1 VERDL
6 PLAGGAVAPVT
17 PAEIATV
24 GSRPD
29 YIHQFLGYAPPPD
42 TGLPLVFEDEHLLVL
57 NKPGGLLSV
66 PGRGEQMHDC
76 LAHRVQA
83 RCPEAQI
90 VHRLDMDTSGLIV
103 MAKGPDMQK
112 ALSLLFALRQVHKR
126 YVAEVSGLIEP
137 DEGEV
142 NLPLITDWPLRPRQ
156 KICIETGK
164 PSLTRFRV
172 LSRDEASQ
180 TTRVE
185 LEPITGRTHQLR
197 VHMMALGHPIVNDPL
212 YGLNAD
218 PDRPRRMRLHAW
230 QLHLP
235 HPARGEPMVWEA
247 QPDSWG

>member
-1 VERDL
+1 VVRNDPL
-6 PLAGGAVAPVT
+6 PVGESVAPGPLVT
-17 PAEIATV
+17 TSV
-24 GSRPD
+24 GSRPEHV
-29 YIHQFLGYAPPPD
+29 HQFLGYAPPPD
-42 TGLPLVFEDEHLLVL
+42 GGLPLVFEDAHLLVL

-83 RCPEAQI
+83 RCPEALI

-103 MAKGPDMQK
+103 MAKGPEMQK
-112 ALSLLFALRQVHKR
+112 ALSLLFASRQVHKR
-126 YVAEVSGLIEP
+126 YVAEVSGLM
-137 DEGEV
+137 DRQEGEV

-156 KICIETGK
+156 KICQETGK
-164 PSLTRFRV
+164 PSLTRFKV
-172 LSRDEASQ
+172 LSRDETSQ

-185 LEPITGRTHQLR
+185 LEPLTGRTHQLR

-230 QLHLP
+230 QLSLP
-235 HPARGEPMVWEA
+235 HPATGLPLEWEA
-247 QPDSWG
+247 LPDSWG

>member
-1 VERDL
+1 MPVDEPSVQR
-6 PLAGGAVAPVT
+6 PVAQVGVAAG
-17 PAEIATV
+17 

-29 YIHQFLGYAPPPD
+29 HIHQFLGYAPPPD

-83 RCPEAQI
+83 RRPEAHV

-103 MAKGPDMQK
+103 MAKGAEMQK
-112 ALSLLFALRQVHKR
+112 ALSLLFASRQVHKR
-126 YVAEVSGLIEP
+126 YVAEVSGLMNM

-156 KICIETGK
+156 KICHDTGK
-164 PSLTRFRV
+164 PSLTRFSV
-172 LSRDEASQ
+172 QSRDEFSQ

-185 LEPITGRTHQLR
+185 LEPVTGRTHQLR
-197 VHMMALGHPIVNDPL
+197 VHMMALGHPIVDDPL
-212 YGLNAD
+212 YGRDAD

-230 QLHLP
+230 QLRLS
-235 HPARGEPMVWEA
+235 HPATGLPLAWDVM
-247 QPDSWG
+247 PDSWG

>member
-1 VERDL
+1 
-6 PLAGGAVAPVT
+6 
-17 PAEIATV
+17 
-24 GSRPD
+24 
-29 YIHQFLGYAPPPD
+29 
-42 TGLPLVFEDEHLLVL
+42 VL

-76 LAHRVQA
+76 LVHRVQA

-103 MAKGPDMQK
+103 MAKGAEMQK
-112 ALSLLFALRQVHKR
+112 ALSLLFASRQVHKR
-126 YVAEVSGLIEP
+126 YVAEVSGLIP
-137 DEGEV
+137 ADQGEV
-142 NLPLITDWPLRPRQ
+142 DLPLITDWPLRPRQ
-156 KICIETGK
+156 KICHETGK

-172 LSRDEASQ
+172 LSRDEAAP

-185 LEPITGRTHQLR
+185 LEPVTGRTHQLR

-230 QLHLP
+230 QLRLP
-235 HPARGEPMVWEA
+235 HPATGVACAWERA
-247 QPDSWG
+247 PEFEG